1 MSQFAVLSFHK
12 NGGIIKPMTVY
23 LVRRALSLLPILF
36 LMSLIVFTL
45 IRLVPCDPIDVMYG
59 SEGMDEVRRAALR
72 RDLGLDD
79 SIIVQYVKWLGR
91 AVTGD
96 LGRSYKAQMPVIELI
111 AQRFPATLFLSA
123 AALVFSLILAI
134 PLGVLA
140 AIKRNTWADFAAMGF
155 AIFGI
160 SIPNFWAGIMLALIF
175 AVYLR
180 WLPSIGYISP
190 LTDFGKSLQHLIL
203 PAITL
208 GWSLAGTTSR
218 LTRSSMLEELGK
230 DYVRT
235 ARGKGLA
242 EQGVLLGHALRNA
255 LIPTV
260 TMIGL
265 QLGFLIGGAVVVETV
280 FAWPG
285 IGLLVVDSIFGRDYP
300 VVQGIVLVIAVLV
313 VVVNLTVDLIY
324 TILDPRIRL
333 G

>member
-1 MSQFAVLSFHK
+1 MFA
-12 NGGIIKPMTVY
+12 Y
-23 LVRRALSLLPILF
+23 LARRALSLLPIL
-36 LMSLIVFTL
+36 LVMSVIAFAL
-45 IRLVPCDPIDVMYG
+45 IRLIPGDPIDVMYG
-59 SEGMDEVRRAALR
+59 SEGMDETRRAALR
-72 RDLGLDD
+72 AQLGLDE
-79 SIIVQYVKWLGR
+79 SIVVQYAKWIGR
-91 AVTGD
+91 AVAGD
-96 LGRSYKAQMPVIELI
+96 LGRSYKAQMPVTELI
-111 AQRFPATLFLSA
+111 GQRLPATLFLSF
-123 AALVFSLILAI
+123 AALLFSLLIAM

-140 AIKRNTWADFAAMGF
+140 AVRRNSWVDFGAMTF
-155 AIFGI
+155 AILGI
-160 SIPNFWAGIMLALIF
+160 SLPNFWAGIMLALVF

-180 WLPSIGYISP
+180 WLPSIGYVSP
-190 LTDFGKSLQHLIL
+190 FADFGKSLQHLIL

-218 LTRSSMLEELGK
+218 LTRSTMLEELGK

-242 EQGVLLGHALRNA
+242 EKAVLIGHALRNA

-260 TMIGL
+260 TMVGL
-265 QLGFLIGGAVVVETV
+265 QLGFLFGGAVVVETI

-300 VVQGIVLVIAVLV
+300 VVQGVILVIAVLV
-313 VVVNLTVDLIY
+313 VLVNLTVDVIY

>member
-1 MSQFAVLSFHK
+1 
-12 NGGIIKPMTVY
+12 MTAY
-23 LVRRALSLLPILF
+23 LVRRALALLPILL
-36 LMSLIVFTL
+36 LMSIVVFAL
-45 IRLVPCDPIDVMYG
+45 IRLVPGDPIDVMYG
-59 SEGMDEVRRAALR
+59 SEGMDATRRAALSHE
-72 RDLGLDD
+72 LGLDE
-79 SIIVQYVKWLGR
+79 SLIVQYLKWLGR

-96 LGRSYKAQMPVIELI
+96 LGRSYKAQMPVIDLI
-111 AQRFPATLFLSA
+111 AQRFPATLFLSI
-123 AALVFSLILAI
+123 AALVLSLVFAI
-134 PLGVLA
+134 PLGVIA
-140 AIKRNTWADFAAMGF
+140 AIKRNSWIDFTAMGL
-155 AIFGI
+155 AILGI

-175 AVYLR
+175 AVYLG
-180 WLPSIGYISP
+180 WLPSIGYVSP
-190 LTDFGKSLQHLIL
+190 FTDFGKSFQHLIL

-208 GWSLAGTTSR
+208 GMSLAGTTSR
-218 LTRSSMLEELGK
+218 LTRSTMLEELGK

-242 EQGVLLGHALRNA
+242 EKVVLIGHALRNA

-300 VVQGIVLVIAVLV
+300 VVQGVILLIAVLV
-313 VVVNLTVDLIY
+313 VLVNLTVDFIY
-324 TILDPRIRL
+324 TLLDPRIRL